1 MDISKFRDII
11 QRVNVFKVYSS
22 LLVPVVV
29 GLVAV
34 VFLIL
39 ASLMGGK
46 LKRDMAKGS
55 IAVGREVRSLSESA
69 VADEQWRVEQE
80 YQRAV
85 ENDAN
90 RIAVLARQSAQRR
103 LLSYKIF
110 PEPKDTSTLIFEEF
124 GRQYRDAI
132 DGLIARVNAR
142 DCPTDAELERHL
154 RSSISSPRS
163 RRTVRRSYS
172 ALSEVDAEIRDA
184 VCRAKAESASVYA
197 NPADLSG
204 YGFWEGYEYDVGMKK
219 SIEDC
224 WYWQLGYWIIEDV
237 IDTIGTLNSG
247 SDGVLTSPVKRL
259 LAVSFAAGEQRF
271 GGTSRFSR
279 SRRSRARAAEDRPR
293 YVLSIEDGLAES
305 CTGRFSD
312 EDIDVVHF
320 EMSVVVGA
328 KAVLPFMQQLCSA
341 KEHKFSGW
349 DGKGQEQI
357 FRRNQITVLES
368 RIASIDREDETH
380 NLYRYGEDA
389 VVQLDLICEY
399 IFDRNGCDEI
409 KPESVRESQRKPE
422 E

>member
-34 VFLIL
+34 VFIIL

-55 IAVGREVRSLSESA
+55 IAVGREVQSLSKSA

-80 YQRAV
+80 YQLAYER
-85 ENDAN
+85 DAD
-90 RIAVLARQSAQRR
+90 RIAVLARQSTQRR

-142 DCPTDAELERHL
+142 DCPTGAELERHL

-163 RRTVRRSYS
+163 RRTVRRSYR

-204 YGFWEGYEYDVGMKK
+204 YGFWERYEYDVGMKK

-247 SDGVLTSPVKRL
+247 SDSVLISPAKRL

-271 GGTSRFSR
+271 GRSSRFSR
-279 SRRSRARAAEDRPR
+279 SGAREAEDRPR

-312 EDIDVVHF
+312 ENIDVVHF
-320 EMSVVVGA
+320 EMSVVVSA

-341 KEHKFSGW
+341 KEHKFRGW
-349 DGKGQEQI
+349 DDKGQEQI

-368 RIASIDREDETH
+368 RITSIDREDETH

-389 VVQLDLICEY
+389 VVQLYLICEY
-399 IFDRNGCDEI
+399 IFDRNGCDKI
-409 KPESVRESQRKPE
+409 KPESVRESQKRPE